1 MLSEDVI
8 LITINYRL
16 GVLGFMSTGDKSLPG
31 NLGLKDQVLALK
43 WVHDNIEY
51 FGGNPHNVSI
61 WGQSAG
67 GVSVSLHMISQKSRK
82 YFSTAVAISGTS
94 FQHWSVLSRKKSRDL
109 ADSLASRFGCFRKD
123 SRALLKCMQAVNAD
137 MLVAAQIWLY
147 VSHLNQSH
155 THSKLEYWTIVHFF
169 AGMVPL
175 STCDNGTNCGSRPS
189 RCLPNGY
196 TRGSVFSWECFK
208 ETVHNGHDKR

>member
-1 MLSEDVI
+1 MAGELKYFDKSLSKMVLIFILILFSLRAFILSSGSDYGPTYMLSEDVI
-8 LITINYRL
+8 LITLNYRL

-155 THSKLEYWTIVHFF
+155 TH
-169 AGMVPL
+169 
-175 STCDNGTNCGSRPS
+175 
-189 RCLPNGY
+189 
-196 TRGSVFSWECFK
+196 
-208 ETVHNGHDKR
+208 